1 MDFNNSA
8 AEINMTPLI
17 DVLLVLLV
25 IFMVMTP
32 LTPMGL
38 PAVIPQESDSPPSA
52 PVVQSV
58 VISVH
63 RSGEIHINRERVK
76 QAELGQRLRKIF
88 ARQARP
94 VVFVQGDADLE
105 FRQVASVI
113 DIARGAGVVH
123 VGLMTRSI

>member
-38 PAVIPQESDSPPSA
+38 PAVIPQESDSPPSG
-52 PVVQSV
+52 P
-58 VISVH
+58 
-63 RSGEIHINRERVK
+63 
-76 QAELGQRLRKIF
+76 AELGQRLRKIF

-94 VVFVQGDADLE
+94 VVFVQGDPDLE

-113 DIARGAGVVH
+113 DIVRGAGVVH